1 MKESKLKLFKQ
12 RLFAL
17 HIAAGITFSIIM
29 YLAIFFGIFAI
40 FLPYIQNWEKPSRY
54 IEKSDI
60 TKIDYNYMVE
70 VALKNPDFPRDNILI
85 NLPGRLGDTA
95 VSVQN
100 RFVKPIVF
108 NPNTNEKIED
118 ESKEITYLAAF
129 LNELH
134 YGQPLKLI
142 GRLVFGFTAVGTLT
156 LVITGLILIYLFKFK
171 YQAKNRQALFST
183 IHVKIF
189 TWAFVPFLLI
199 TISGAVMNVGLISA
213 PPMAKMLTHGEA
225 KAIDELVGSTL
236 FPQNKPVKKENIEVS
251 MLPLNQLLIKA
262 QEINPQLTFKQIKL
276 INWNDKT
283 ARVEFIGYNPYKPFL
298 NGGIFNIPYVALD
311 AHTGEL
317 LENKKVLD
325 NIVPVFVAEGLFFL
339 HFLFGIDIF
348 SRIIVAIIMVLCGI
362 AVGFG
367 VMLWLEKKAKRFEGK
382 ITFYHWM
389 GKLSLATMVGVVPA
403 TAILFILQW
412 TLPFTL
418 EDRVLWQQG
427 LFYNVW
433 LFTLFW
439 SFYRINSYQASKEF
453 LFIGGVLFIVAV
465 FMHLTS
471 FNFQTLLNSYFGVDI
486 TLVLFGLL
494 LIYISKK
501 LPKNREDFTLT
512 KIFNKGKIDEKTI

>member
-12 RLFAL
+12 RLFLL

-29 YLAIFFGIFAI
+29 YLAIFFGVFAI

-54 IEKSDI
+54 IEKRDI

-70 VALKNPDFPRDNILI
+70 EVLKNPDFPRDNILI

-108 NPNTNEKIED
+108 NPNTNEKIAD

-142 GRLVFGFTAVGTLT
+142 GRLAFGFTAVGTLA
-156 LVITGLILIYLFKFK
+156 LVVTGLILIYLFKFK

-325 NIVPVFVAEGLFFL
+325 NIIPVFVAEGLFFL

-348 SRIIVAIIMVLCGI
+348 SRVIVALIMALCGV

-367 VMLWLEKKAKRFEGK
+367 VMLWLEKKAKKFEGK

-471 FNFQTLLNSYFGVDI
+471 FNFQTLLNSYFEVDI

-494 LIYISKK
+494 LIYISRK

-512 KIFNKGKIDEKTI
+512 KIFNKGKTDEKTI

>member
-29 YLAIFFGIFAI
+29 YLAIFFGVFAI

-54 IEKSDI
+54 IEKSVI
-60 TKIDYNYMVE
+60 TKINYNYMVE
-70 VALKNPDFPRDNILI
+70 EVLKNPDFPRDNILI

-142 GRLVFGFTAVGTLT
+142 GRLAFGFTAVGTLA
-156 LVITGLILIYLFKFK
+156 LVVTGLILIYLFKFK

-236 FPQNKPVKKENIEVS
+236 FPQNKPIKKENIEVS
-251 MLPLNQLLIKA
+251 MLPLNELLIKA

-311 AHTGEL
+311 VHTGEL

-348 SRIIVAIIMVLCGI
+348 SRTIVAIIMALCGVAI
-362 AVGFG
+362 GFG
-367 VMLWLEKKAKRFEGK
+367 VMLWLEKKAKKFEGK

-486 TLVLFGLL
+486 TLALFGLL

-512 KIFNKGKIDEKTI
+512 KIFNKGKTDEKTI

>member
-29 YLAIFFGIFAI
+29 YLAIFFGVFAI

-54 IEKSDI
+54 IEKSVI
-60 TKIDYNYMVE
+60 TKINYNYMVE
-70 VALKNPDFPRDNILI
+70 EVLKNPDFPRDNILI

-100 RFVKPIVF
+100 RFVKPILF

-142 GRLVFGFTAVGTLT
+142 GRLAFGFTAVGTLA
-156 LVITGLILIYLFKFK
+156 LVVTGLILIYLFKFK

-251 MLPLNQLLIKA
+251 MLPLNELLIKA

-283 ARVEFIGYNPYKPFL
+283 ARVEFIGYNPYKPFF

-325 NIVPVFVAEGLFFL
+325 NIIPVFVAEGLFFL

-348 SRIIVAIIMVLCGI
+348 SRTIVAIIMALCGVAI
-362 AVGFG
+362 GFG
-367 VMLWLEKKAKRFEGK
+367 VMLWLEKKAKKFEGK

-512 KIFNKGKIDEKTI
+512 KIFNKGKTDEKTI

>member
-1 MKESKLKLFKQ
+1 MSKILTKGEANTIDGVVGKVLF
-12 RLFAL
+12 
-17 HIAAGITFSIIM
+17 
-29 YLAIFFGIFAI
+29 
-40 FLPYIQNWEKPSRY
+40 PVNKP
-54 IEKSDI
+54 IEKSNIPTQMKDI
-60 TKIDYNYMVE
+60 
-70 VALKNPDFPRDNILI
+70 RDLI
-85 NLPGRLGDTA
+85 
-95 VSVQN
+95 
-100 RFVKPIVF
+100 
-108 NPNTNEKIED
+108 
-118 ESKEITYLAAF
+118 KE
-129 LNELH
+129 
-134 YGQPLKLI
+134 
-142 GRLVFGFTAVGTLT
+142 
-156 LVITGLILIYLFKFK
+156 
-171 YQAKNRQALFST
+171 AKN
-183 IHVKIF
+183 
-189 TWAFVPFLLI
+189 
-199 TISGAVMNVGLISA
+199 
-213 PPMAKMLTHGEA
+213 
-225 KAIDELVGSTL
+225 
-236 FPQNKPVKKENIEVS
+236 
-251 MLPLNQLLIKA
+251 
-262 QEINPQLTFKQIKL
+262 INPQLEFKQIK
-276 INWNDKT
+276 ISNWNDKT
-283 ARVEFIGYNPYKPFL
+283 ARIEIIGYNPYKPFL

-325 NIVPVFVAEGLFFL
+325 NIIPVFVAEGLFFL

-348 SRIIVAIIMVLCGI
+348 SRVIVALIMALCGVAI
-362 AVGFG
+362 GFG
-367 VMLWLEKKAKRFEGK
+367 VMLWLEKKAKKFEGK

-389 GKLSLATMVGVVPA
+389 GKLSLTTMVGVVPA

-512 KIFNKGKIDEKTI
+512 KIFNKGKTDEKTI

>member
-1 MKESKLKLFKQ
+1 M
-12 RLFAL
+12 
-17 HIAAGITFSIIM
+17 
-29 YLAIFFGIFAI
+29 
-40 FLPYIQNWEKPSRY
+40 
-54 IEKSDI
+54 
-60 TKIDYNYMVE
+60 
-70 VALKNPDFPRDNILI
+70 
-85 NLPGRLGDTA
+85 
-95 VSVQN
+95 
-100 RFVKPIVF
+100 
-108 NPNTNEKIED
+108 
-118 ESKEITYLAAF
+118 
-129 LNELH
+129 
-134 YGQPLKLI
+134 
-142 GRLVFGFTAVGTLT
+142 
-156 LVITGLILIYLFKFK
+156 
-171 YQAKNRQALFST
+171 
-183 IHVKIF
+183 
-189 TWAFVPFLLI
+189 PFLLI

-236 FPQNKPVKKENIEVS
+236 FAQNKPIKKENIEVS

-325 NIVPVFVAEGLFFL
+325 NIIPVFVAEGLFFL

-348 SRIIVAIIMVLCGI
+348 SRVIVALIMALCGVAI
-362 AVGFG
+362 GFG
-367 VMLWLEKKAKRFEGK
+367 VMLWLEKKAKKFEGK

-501 LPKNREDFTLT
+501 LPKNREDFTFN
-512 KIFNKGKIDEKTI
+512 KIFNKGKTDEKTI

>member
-29 YLAIFFGIFAI
+29 YLAIFFGVFAI

-70 VALKNPDFPRDNILI
+70 EVLKNPDFPRDNILI

-142 GRLVFGFTAVGTLT
+142 GRLAFGFTAVGTLA
-156 LVITGLILIYLFKFK
+156 LVVTGLILIYLFKFK
-171 YQAKNRQALFST
+171 YQAKNRQGLFST

-236 FPQNKPVKKENIEVS
+236 FPQNKPIKKENIEVS
-251 MLPLNQLLIKA
+251 MLPLNELLIKA
-262 QEINPQLTFKQIKL
+262 QEINPQLTF
-276 INWNDKT
+276 
-283 ARVEFIGYNPYKPFL
+283 
-298 NGGIFNIPYVALD
+298 
-311 AHTGEL
+311 
-317 LENKKVLD
+317 
-325 NIVPVFVAEGLFFL
+325 
-339 HFLFGIDIF
+339 
-348 SRIIVAIIMVLCGI
+348 
-362 AVGFG
+362 
-367 VMLWLEKKAKRFEGK
+367 
-382 ITFYHWM
+382 
-389 GKLSLATMVGVVPA
+389 
-403 TAILFILQW
+403 
-412 TLPFTL
+412 
-418 EDRVLWQQG
+418 
-427 LFYNVW
+427 
-433 LFTLFW
+433 
-439 SFYRINSYQASKEF
+439 
-453 LFIGGVLFIVAV
+453 
-465 FMHLTS
+465 
-471 FNFQTLLNSYFGVDI
+471 
-486 TLVLFGLL
+486 
-494 LIYISKK
+494 
-501 LPKNREDFTLT
+501 
-512 KIFNKGKIDEKTI
+512 

>member
-12 RLFAL
+12 RLFLL

-29 YLAIFFGIFAI
+29 YLAIFFGVFAI

-54 IEKSDI
+54 IEKRDI

-70 VALKNPDFPRDNILI
+70 EVLKNPDFPRDNILI

-108 NPNTNEKIED
+108 NPNTNEKIAD

-142 GRLVFGFTAVGTLT
+142 GRLAFGFTAVGTLA
-156 LVITGLILIYLFKFK
+156 LVVTGLILIYLFKFK

-325 NIVPVFVAEGLFFL
+325 NIIPVFVAEGLFFL

-348 SRIIVAIIMVLCGI
+348 SRVIVALIMALCGV

-367 VMLWLEKKAKRFEGK
+367 VMLWLEKKAKKFEGK

-427 LFYNVW
+427 LFYNVS

-471 FNFQTLLNSYFGVDI
+471 FNFQTLLNSYFEVDI

-494 LIYISKK
+494 LIYISRK

-512 KIFNKGKIDEKTI
+512 KIFNKGKTDEKTI

>member
-17 HIAAGITFSIIM
+17 HIVAGITFSIIM
-29 YLAIFFGIFAI
+29 YLAIFFGVFAI

-54 IEKSDI
+54 IEKRDI

-95 VSVQN
+95 VSITN
-100 RFVKPIVF
+100 RFVKPVVF
-108 NPNTNEKIED
+108 NPTTKEILED
-118 ESKEITYLAAF
+118 ESKEVTNLSTF
-129 LNELH
+129 LNQLH
-134 YGQPLKLI
+134 YGENLKLVGELI
-142 GRLVFGFTAVGTLT
+142 FGFTSIGTLA
-156 LVITGLILIYLFKFK
+156 LVITGLILIYYFKFR
-171 YQAKNRQALFST
+171 YRTKNRQALFST

-199 TISGAVMNVGLISA
+199 TISGGVMNIGLISA

-236 FPQNKPVKKENIEVS
+236 FPQNKPIKKENIEVS
-251 MLPLNQLLIKA
+251 MLPLNELLIKA

-325 NIVPVFVAEGLFFL
+325 NIIPVFVAEGLFFL

-348 SRIIVAIIMVLCGI
+348 SRVIVALIMALCGVAI
-362 AVGFG
+362 GFG
-367 VMLWLEKKAKRFEGK
+367 VMLWLEKKAKKFEGK

-471 FNFQTLLNSYFGVDI
+471 FNFQTLLNGYFGVDI

-512 KIFNKGKIDEKTI
+512 KIFNKGKTDEKTI

>member
-29 YLAIFFGIFAI
+29 YLAIFFGVFAI

-54 IEKSDI
+54 IEKSVI
-60 TKIDYNYMVE
+60 TKINYNYMVE
-70 VALKNPDFPRDNILI
+70 EVLKNPDFPRDNILI

-108 NPNTNEKIED
+108 NPNTNEKIKD

-142 GRLVFGFTAVGTLT
+142 GRLAFGFTAVGTLA
-156 LVITGLILIYLFKFK
+156 LVVTGLILIYLFKFK

-251 MLPLNQLLIKA
+251 MLPLNKLLIKA

-325 NIVPVFVAEGLFFL
+325 NIIPVFVAEGLFFL

-348 SRIIVAIIMVLCGI
+348 SRVIVALIMAFCGVAI
-362 AVGFG
+362 GFG
-367 VMLWLEKKAKRFEGK
+367 VMLWLEKKAKKFEGK

-512 KIFNKGKIDEKTI
+512 KIFNKGKTDEKTI

>member
-29 YLAIFFGIFAI
+29 YLAIFFGVFAI

-54 IEKSDI
+54 IEKSVI
-60 TKIDYNYMVE
+60 TKINYNYMVE
-70 VALKNPDFPRDNILI
+70 EVLKNPDFPRDNILI

-142 GRLVFGFTAVGTLT
+142 GRLAFGFTAVGTLA
-156 LVITGLILIYLFKFK
+156 LVVTGLILIYLFKFK

-236 FPQNKPVKKENIEVS
+236 FPQNKPIKKENIEVS
-251 MLPLNQLLIKA
+251 MLPLNELLIKA

-311 AHTGEL
+311 VHTGEL

-348 SRIIVAIIMVLCGI
+348 SRTIVAIIMALCGVAI
-362 AVGFG
+362 GFG
-367 VMLWLEKKAKRFEGK
+367 VMLWLEKKAKKFEGK

-512 KIFNKGKIDEKTI
+512 KIFNKGKTDEKTI